1 MLKRPRIRFEGM
13 KENNEQMRNQVD
25 KVVARRFRIVMGV
38 IILFGCI
45 FAIRLFN
52 TQIRNEEYY
61 DGKLEQ
67 YNTNTFQVDA
77 VRGEITDR
85 NYKQLVYNKNVICAT
100 YYSVKGIK
108 DNEIKAIVR
117 FLTKNCNVDI
127 SSVTTREKKDYL
139 IMKSPKYVASL
150 ITASEKK
157 ALQSDDDY
165 STKYYNLELK
175 RITNAILKEKLS
187 DDDIK
192 YYKLYSTI
200 KQCTSGSAVVL
211 EGISVKE
218 ASIIAEN
225 SELLRGIQVTSDWER
240 SYGVSLLHQTLG
252 RLTTK
257 KQGLPAT
264 MKDRLQALDYT
275 NDARV
280 GTSGIEQSYE
290 EILKGVPS
298 TYQLTYKSDGTPQ
311 VTQTEEGT
319 NGANVQLSIDYTIQK
334 NLTAYIDKQLLAHRS
349 EPFNDHIYCILE
361 DPNSGEIIAMVGR
374 QIDQKTGKIT
384 DYSAGNY
391 LSAYKIGSTMKAA
404 VVYTAFKYGV
414 IKANHYETDTA
425 EGLKIAGT
433 KAKHSWQK
441 SGLGNLTEVSAL
453 AYSSNIWM
461 MKVIIKL
468 AGGHYQYNKSLKI
481 SPTGFTKLRNGAGEL
496 GLGVKTGIDVNGE
509 ALGYRGKG
517 TNPGLLLDFAIGQYD
532 TYTNVQLA
540 TYATTLANGGVRLK
554 PHLYKS
560 SYTVDDD
567 GNVVTLNTAKKQVMD
582 DVSSHTTAFAQIK
595 KGMKAVVS
603 YGTLSSQMSGFKY
616 NVWAKTGT
624 AEDYTHSGQTDYPN
638 HMVIGYAGKTKPEIV
653 CTVIVERQKSN
664 NSAPGVFKYAL
675 SQYFEKYGYGGQK
688 PTSSTTSTTSSAT
701 KANSANSTT
710 TTGQ

>member
-1 MLKRPRIRFEGM
+1 MFKNKRIRFEGR
-13 KENNEQMRNQVD
+13 KESNEQMRNQVD
-25 KVVARRFRIVMGV
+25 KLVARRFYIVMGV
-38 IILFGCI
+38 IVVFGCI

-52 TQIRNEEYY
+52 AQIRNAEYY

-67 YNTNTFQVDA
+67 YNTNMFNVDA

-108 DNEIKAIVR
+108 DQEIKAIVR
-117 FLTKNCNVDI
+117 FLTTNCKVDI
-127 SSVTTREKKDYL
+127 SSVTKREKKDYL
-139 IMKSPKYVASL
+139 IMKDPKYVESL
-150 ITASEKK
+150 ITKSEKK
-157 ALQSDDDY
+157 ALESDDDY

-175 RITNAILKEKLS
+175 RISDDILKKKLS
-187 DDDIK
+187 NNDIK

-200 KQCTSGSAVVL
+200 KQCTSGSAVL
-211 EGISVKE
+211 LQGISVKE

-225 SELLRGIQVTSDWER
+225 STLLRGIQVTSDWER
-240 SYGVSLLHQTLG
+240 AFGVSLMHQTLG

-264 MKDRLQALDYT
+264 LKDRLLALDYT

-290 EILKGVPS
+290 DILKGVPS
-298 TYQLTYKSDGTPQ
+298 TYQLTYGTNGTPQ
-311 VTQTEEGT
+311 VSQVSEGT
-319 NGANVQLSIDYTIQK
+319 NGANVQLSIDYDIQK
-334 NLTAYIDKQLLAHRS
+334 NISNYIDKQLQAHRG
-349 EPFNDHIYCILE
+349 EPFNKHIYCILE
-361 DPNSGEIIAMVGR
+361 DPKTGEIIAMVGR
-374 QIDQKTGKIT
+374 QMDRKTGKII

-391 LSAYKIGSTMKAA
+391 YSAYLIGSTMKAA
-404 VVYTAFKYGV
+404 VVYTAFKNHV
-414 IKANHYETDTA
+414 IKPNHYESDGP

-433 KAKHSWQK
+433 ATKHSWRK

-468 AGGHYQYNKSLKI
+468 AGGHYQYNRPLKI
-481 SPTGFTKLRNGAGEL
+481 NPIGFTKLRNGAGEL
-496 GLGVKTGIDVNGE
+496 GLGVKTGIDINGE

-517 TNPGLLLDFAIGQYD
+517 TNPGLLLNFAIGQYD

-567 GNVVTLNTAKKQVMD
+567 GEIVTLNQAKKQVMD
-582 DVSSHTTAFAQIK
+582 DVSDHKTAFAQIK

-603 YGTLSSQMSGFKY
+603 YGTLASQMAGFKY

-624 AEDYTHSGQTDYPN
+624 AEDYTYSYPTDYPN
-638 HMVIGYAGKTKPEIV
+638 HMVIGYAGKTNPEIV
-653 CTVIVERQKSN
+653 CTVIVERQKAN

-675 SQYFEKYGYGGQK
+675 TQYFEKYGYGGQK
-688 PTSSTTSTTSSAT
+688 PAKKETA
-701 KANSANSTT
+701 ATT
-710 TTGQ
+710 TKQST